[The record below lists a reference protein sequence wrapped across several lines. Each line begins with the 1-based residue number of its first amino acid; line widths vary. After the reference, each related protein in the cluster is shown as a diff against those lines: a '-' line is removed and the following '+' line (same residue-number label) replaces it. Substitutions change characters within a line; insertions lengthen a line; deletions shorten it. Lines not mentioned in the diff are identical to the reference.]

1 MPPKPAKKDDKKKGD
16 EAPQEDGTE
25 REMVEK
31 ELVIGYLKSKLG
43 RLVHL
48 MGAHCRWPYRNRAYV
63 LISLV
68 LIALSPHSYIIA
80 DARRHR
86 YQDFGESLS

>member
-25 REMVEK
+25 RELVEK

-63 LISLV
+63 LISLADRTLSS
-68 LIALSPHSYIIA
+68 LIYHC
-80 DARRHR
+80 
-86 YQDFGESLS
+86 